1 MQFSSFNEF
10 IAMGGYGF
18 YVWLSYGACVIVM
31 LGLLLISKMSHQNTL
46 KQVKFQ
52 MARDARIK
60 KAREQGL

>member
-18 YVWLSYGACVIVM
+18 YVWVSYGACVIVM
-31 LGLLLISKMSHQNTL
+31 LGLLLNSKWSHQNTL
-46 KQVKFQ
+46 NQVESQ

-60 KAREQGL
+60 KAKEQGL